1 MLSAVRFPFFLYDF
15 GFRTQPQLRSAVYI
29 AMIWT
34 IPYRR
39 PALRMLAF
47 STLLLP
53 VACERAAP
61 VTDASLTA
69 AVQSRLS
76 SDTAVATEPIQATV
90 QNAVVTLNGNV
101 SSEAARALASND
113 AAQVSGVRTVIN
125 NLTVQSAMA
134 PVAPPALPA
143 PPPPAVSAP
152 RPLSKVVP
160 NAAATRLSRRDR
172 QRLERANRQASEAPA
187 TVASRP
193 TAPAEPFAP
202 PAPVPVAPPAP
213 VVRNVTLPA
222 GTILPVRLSQTLD
235 SASTQ
240 QGQSFSGTLATDV
253 TSDGVTVLAQ
263 GSNVS
268 GQVTTVQEAAHFK
281 GNSLLTI
288 SLTNITRHG
297 EHIAVSTDSYS
308 AQGKG
313 RGTNTAEKVG
323 GGAAVGAILGGIFGG
338 GKGAAIGAAAGGGT
352 GAGVNGLTR
361 GQQVQIPSESLV
373 RFRLANPLT
382 VRVVADGNGEPPA
395 PPDGNRRPLP
405 SGQN

>member
-1 MLSAVRFPFFLYDF
+1 MNRTLPFP
-15 GFRTQPQLRSAVYI
+15 
-29 AMIWT
+29 
-34 IPYRR
+34 R
-39 PALRMLAF
+39 PALCLLAF
-47 STLLLP
+47 SALLAP
-53 VACERAAP
+53 VACQRAAP

-76 SDTAVATEPIQATV
+76 ADTAVATEPIQATV

-125 NLTVQSAMA
+125 NLTVQTAVA
-134 PVAPPALPA
+134 PVAPPAVSLPL
-143 PPPPAVSAP
+143 PPVVSTA
-152 RPLSKVVP
+152 RPLPRVMP
-160 NAAATRLSRRDR
+160 NAATTRLSRRDR
-172 QRLERANRQASEAPA
+172 ERQERADRQAAEARANTAPGPASSAPA
-187 TVASRP
+187 V
-193 TAPAEPFAP
+193 E
-202 PAPVPVAPPAP
+202 PAPLPAPQAPPAP

-240 QGQSFSGTLATDV
+240 QGQNFSGTLATDI
-253 TSDGVTVLAQ
+253 TSEGVTVLAQ

-268 GQVTTVQEAAHFK
+268 GQVAAVQEAAHFK
-281 GNSLLTI
+281 GNSMLTI
-288 SLTNITRHG
+288 SLTNITRRG
-297 EHIAVSTDSYS
+297 EHLAVATDTYS

-361 GQQVQIPSESLV
+361 GQQVQIPAESLV

-382 VRVVADGNGEPPA
+382 VRVVTDGHDGPTSL
-395 PPDGNRRPLP
+395 PDSNRRPLP
-405 SGQN
+405 QTEN